1 MNVSARLDILPR
13 TRCLPRSPVLR
24 LRGACCAILL
34 TTVAAAGPLDD
45 LAAVVDRS
53 SHRASSHDPTGGNQ
67 DSLVSWA
74 PGETH
79 VLLDVDGP
87 GRITHLWFTA
97 ARFPNHATL
106 LRDIVLRIFWEN
118 SPVPSVEVPL
128 GDFFGLGHGRLY
140 AWQSLP
146 VTVGA
151 NPCALNAWWPMPF
164 YRHARVE
171 LHNRGERSIRRLY
184 YNIDYELGPIPPG
197 QGLFHAEYR
206 RAPALAG
213 QAREGNTGGA
223 DNYVI
228 LETEGKGHYVGCVLS
243 VDAAPG
249 GWWGEG
255 DDMIFIDHAAEP
267 TIIGTGSEDYF
278 CNAWGYAEAFSYP
291 FYGCPLL
298 EKRPDGGSRTTVY
311 RWHLGD
317 PVRFSRHIRVTIERL
332 FDPGVLNDYTSVAF
346 WYQLEA
352 VRRREPL
359 PPVPGDYPLPDDAR
373 TVREIDATELEPALR
388 AAGIEAR
395 SMTAELS
402 AGYRNGGWL
411 RIQTGGKAV
420 ELAVPAPVDGTWVV
434 EMKPVNHLI
443 DGEIVAGLPDATPV
457 HIPRRHDAEG
467 RAVHEGEVPFIEL
480 GRAETRDGR
489 LRLMVG
495 GNPVIG
501 LDAFR
506 IRRAD

>member
-1 MNVSARLDILPR
+1 M
-13 TRCLPRSPVLR
+13 
-24 LRGACCAILL
+24 LL
-34 TTVAAAGPLDD
+34 TLVANLIFASATTGLLDD
-45 LAAVVDRS
+45 LPAVVDRTT
-53 SHRASSHDPTGGNQ
+53 HRASSHDPAGGNE
-67 DSLVSWA
+67 DNLVSWA
-74 PGETH
+74 PGQTH

-106 LRDIVLRIFWEN
+106 LRDIVLRIFWEQ

-146 VTVGA
+146 VAVGA

-164 YRHARVE
+164 YRHVRIE
-171 LHNRGERSIRRLY
+171 LHNRGRRSIRRLY
-184 YNIDYELGPIPPG
+184 YNIDYELGPVPPG

-213 QAREGNTGGA
+213 QAQEGNTTGA
-223 DNYVI
+223 DNHVI
-228 LETEGKGHYVGCVLS
+228 LETEGTGHYVGCVLS

-255 DDMIFIDHAAEP
+255 DDMIFIDHADRP

-278 CNAWGYAEAFSYP
+278 CNAWGYHQAFSYP
-291 FYGCPLL
+291 FYGCSLL

-317 PVRFSRHIRVTIERL
+317 PVRFARHIRVTIERL
-332 FDPGVLNDYTSVAF
+332 FDPGVLNDYTSVAY
-346 WYQLEA
+346 WYQLEP
-352 VRRREPL
+352 VRQRRPL
-359 PPVPGDYPLPDDAR
+359 PPGPDDQPLPDDAR
-373 TVREIDATELEPALR
+373 SLLEIDATELEPALQAGGVTAR
-388 AAGIEAR
+388 AI
-395 SMTAELS
+395 TTELP

-411 RIQTGGKAV
+411 RIETAGRPVEIPLEVGREGACAV
-420 ELAVPAPVDGTWVV
+420 EV
-434 EMKPVNHLI
+434 KPVNHLI
-443 DGEIVAGLPDATPV
+443 EGSIEIRLVGGDTIRVQRHAAPDGRSLN
-457 HIPRRHDAEG
+457 
-467 RAVHEGEVPFIEL
+467 EGEVPWVSL
-480 GRAETRDGR
+480 GQATASQGR
-489 LRLMVG
+489 LTVVVS

-501 LDAFR
+501 LDHFR
-506 IRRAD
+506 IRRLN